1 MCGINGVIYKN
12 QKSNLSEINNMNNA
26 IKHRG
31 PDDDGLFAFEN
42 IALGHVRLSI
52 LDLSK
57 KGKQPMTYDN
67 RFWISYNGEVYNF
80 KEIRNNLIEKG
91 YKFFSETDTEVIL
104 KSYIEWGDK
113 CFEKFNGMWALA
125 ILDIIKKKLII
136 SRDRYGVKPCYYF
149 LNKNKFIFSSEI
161 KGILSSFSE
170 IKLDKDKL
178 LLSVRG
184 LEKHFTT
191 YYEDINILPPGN
203 ILKIDITNLNISKLR
218 WWRSIDNLST
228 IELNY
233 NKSKE
238 KIKSLLYEATKLRLV
253 SDTKISTSLSGG
265 IDSAVIF
272 AILNSYSQ
280 KNNLSLDPFINK
292 NNNITFEN
300 AVELSKFYNRKPVI
314 INETKFDTEDFA
326 NLFASLEQPT
336 NYFNQINIYKNQKE
350 NGFKISIDGH
360 GADECLGGYANNIL
374 SFIFQHHNSLADAY
388 KAYVSIKG
396 EDNLIK
402 LGKKY
407 KFASKVLKYNGINY
421 AKDYYKNISIN
432 QNLLEFI
439 EQNKKIEVPDF
450 FLEDL
455 NDLNELNYDQQ
466 SLLVDAN
473 YGNLQWLLNKWDRA
487 SMSNSVEIRSPYLD
501 WNFFQY
507 AISLPNSFKIKNG
520 KNKSILRDAFSN
532 ILSPSINND
541 FRKQG
546 LIPIDMPFD
555 HQYINHL
562 EKILNQESFVKSNL
576 WNGKK
581 IKSKFET
588 VKNNNDL
595 ESLRS
600 LDLLSKIYLMDIGF
614 KNIKKNN
621 QQNKTKIVNNYNFL
635 NS

>member
-12 QKSNLSEINNMNNA
+12 QKSNLSEINNMNTA

-31 PDDDGLFAFEN
+31 PDDDGLFAHEN
-42 IALGHVRLSI
+42 VALGHVRLSI

-57 KGKQPMTYDN
+57 KGKQPMTCDN

-91 YKFFSETDTEVIL
+91 YKFFSATDTEVIL

-125 ILDIIKKKLII
+125 ILDKKKKQLII

-170 IKLDKDKL
+170 IKLDKNKL
-178 LLSVRG
+178 LLSVKA

-203 ILKIDITNLNISKLR
+203 IFKIDINNLNISKLR
-218 WWRSIDNLST
+218 WWRSIDNLSK

-238 KIKSLLYEATKLRLV
+238 EIKNLLYEATKLRLV

-265 IDSAVIF
+265 IDSGVIF

-280 KNNLSLDPFINK
+280 MHNLSLDPFINK
-292 NNNITFEN
+292 NNNITFKN

-314 INETKFDTEDFA
+314 INETKFDTEDFTA
-326 NLFASLEQPT
+326 LFASLEQPT
-336 NYFNQINIYKNQKE
+336 NYFNQINIYKKQKE

-360 GADECLGGYANNIL
+360 GADECLGGYARNIM
-374 SFIFQHHNSLADAY
+374 SFIFQHHNFLADTY
-388 KAYVSIKG
+388 QSYISING
-396 EDNLIK
+396 EDNLIEFV
-402 LGKKY
+402 KKY
-407 KFASKVLKYNGINY
+407 KFASKVLKYHGINY

-432 QNLLEFI
+432 HSFSEFI
-439 EQNKKIEVPDF
+439 EQTKKIEVPEF

-455 NDLNELNYDQQ
+455 NDLSELNYDQQ

-473 YGNLQWLLNKWDRA
+473 YGTLQWLLNKWDRA
-487 SMSNSVEIRSPYLD
+487 SMSSSVEIRSPYLD

-520 KNKSILRDAFSN
+520 KNKSILRDAFTN

-546 LIPIDMPFD
+546 LQPIDIPFD
-555 HQYINHL
+555 HKYISHL
-562 EKILNQESFVKSNL
+562 EKIFNQESFVKSNL

-581 IKSKFET
+581 IKNKFEIA
-588 VKNNNDL
+588 KNNNDL
-595 ESLRS
+595 ESIQS
-600 LDLLSKIYLMDIGF
+600 LDILSKIYLMDIGF

-621 QQNKTKIVNNYNFL
+621 HQNKKRIVNNYNFL
-635 NS
+635 KK